1 MSHTVESQGP
11 VGFKSNEVFAK
22 MAGNLKANPAL
33 LKTVNG
39 TFLFHVTGGPE
50 KAKVAWVV
58 DAKAG
63 ANAVGSVSVA
73 NDPAGAK
80 ADCEITISD
89 ADLLALA
96 TGKLNAM
103 SAYMSGKLNAMSL
116 SARRA
121 YSLLNAMSGKLKVKG
136 KSTLAQKLG
145 ELLKKAPEPKSK
157 L

>member
-1 MSHTVESQGP
+1 MSDTDEAQGP

-103 SAYMSGKLNAMSL
+103 SAYMSGKL
-116 SARRA
+116 
-121 YSLLNAMSGKLKVKG
+121 KVKG

>member
-1 MSHTVESQGP
+1 MSDTVESQGP

-63 ANAVGSVSVA
+63 ANAVGSVSVVS
-73 NDPAGAK
+73 DPAATPSAAK

-89 ADLLALA
+89 PDLVALA
-96 TGKLNAM
+96 SGKLNAM
-103 SAYMSGKLNAMSL
+103 SAY
-116 SARRA
+116 
-121 YSLLNAMSGKLKVKG
+121 MSGKLKVKG